1 MIFRL
6 RGARFCC
13 RCPVGHPVSGWLGRQ
28 LRRSCFW
35 PLQNVINKRLMLA
48 QTTPTFGDVEH
59 GRAAAVAQNRPA
71 DEDGGSQRGGSL
83 EARLVALLRGT
94 GVLIKAQQVVGEAHA
109 QERTLGGVKVLHA

>member
-1 MIFRL
+1 
-6 RGARFCC
+6 
-13 RCPVGHPVSGWLGRQ
+13 
-28 LRRSCFW
+28 
-35 PLQNVINKRLMLA
+35 MLT

-83 EARLVALLRGT
+83 EARLVALLRET

-109 QERTLGGVKVLHA
+109 QERTFGGVKVFHAEAVGLQVVFEFLDMLLTAGALVVVAPQLGTVALAIGDKTRKV